1 MLVPTATQK
10 LKYIIKKG
18 VDKLNPIVYNKDN
31 KRKGKVKEMNTILI
45 AVIAITIW
53 QLVYTVAVN
62 VTKENDLV
70 MSIIGGG
77 IWLIPIV
84 IINKIFYR

>member
-1 MLVPTATQK
+1 
-10 LKYIIKKG
+10 
-18 VDKLNPIVYNKDN
+18 
-31 KRKGKVKEMNTILI
+31 MNTILI

-53 QLVYTVAVN
+53 QLVYTVAAN

-70 MSIIGGG
+70 MSIIIGGG
-77 IWLIPIV
+77 IWLIPTII